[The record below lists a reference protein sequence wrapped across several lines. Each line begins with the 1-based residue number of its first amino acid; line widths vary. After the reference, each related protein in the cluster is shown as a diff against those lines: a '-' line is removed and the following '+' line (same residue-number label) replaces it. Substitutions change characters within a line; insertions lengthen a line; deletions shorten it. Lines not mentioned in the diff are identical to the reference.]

1 MMRSRLDRGLLLA
14 GIPAASLAMIGLWRF
29 NPAGTRLFPPCPFHA
44 LTGWYCPGCGSLRA
58 IHQLLHGNLSAAFA
72 MNPFAVI
79 ALPFLLYGL
88 VSQISLELRGRRIP
102 HFFIPGGWIWTLAVA
117 IVVFGILRNLPY
129 APFNLLAPGAMLGI
143 RG

>member
-1 MMRSRLDRGLLLA
+1 MTSRASRIILVAGAITAAALAALRLL
-14 GIPAASLAMIGLWRF
+14 
-29 NPAGTRLFPPCPFHA
+29 NPATSKLFPPCPLHA

-58 IHQLLHGNLSAAFA
+58 MHQLLNGHVQAAFA

-79 ALPFLLYGL
+79 ALPFLLYGFA
-88 VSQISLELRGRRIP
+88 SQISLEVRGRRLP
-102 HFFIPGGWIWTLAVA
+102 AFFIPGGWIWTLAVT
-117 IVVFGILRNLPY
+117 IVVFGILRNLSF